1 MKEFKFNVTGQD
13 RKRLVGA
20 ISEITNST
28 LNYLGAPT
36 FAYEIGSYH
45 IDQTG
50 TVTGEYDLNLFV
62 GLAERG
68 FEPEIE
74 ALEEPAPETETPEEI
89 VPGSETPASN
99 EIFMDDV
106 CIEVP
111 LDGFPPDVFD
121 NLEKLVASKATLIK
135 KALGVEHLHIN
146 MLDDRIDFDWFKA
159 ADSESV
165 TAYAQFIN
173 CLCETAK
180 ERKRVTAKPQ
190 ESFENE
196 KFAMRVWL
204 IGLGMIGKEYTLA
217 RKLLIK
223 NLEGN
228 SSWRYG
234 VPEKK
239 GAAAPETPVDGT
251 APTEEAAA
259 E

>member
-1 MKEFKFNVTGQD
+1 MKEFKFNVTGKE
-13 RKRLVGA
+13 RKSLVGA
-20 ISEITNST
+20 ISEITNSP

-36 FAYEIGSYH
+36 FAYEIGDYH

-68 FEPEIE
+68 LEPEISPIAE
-74 ALEEPAPETETPEEI
+74 PEESTPETKAPT
-89 VPGSETPASN
+89 SN

-111 LDGFPPDVFD
+111 LDGFTPDVFD
-121 NLEKLVASKATLIK
+121 NLEKLVTSKATLIK

-217 RKLLIK
+217 RKLLLK
-223 NLEGN
+223 NLEGD

-234 VPEKK
+234 APEKK
-239 GAAAPETPVDGT
+239 GAAVPEPPADESTPVET
-251 APTEEAAA
+251 AA